1 VPSPKTAIDFGLF
14 ILNPDLYEWLIHDTL
29 PNRTELQ
36 QISRTRLRE
45 VEVLYQNRLY
55 DGAKY
60 LSGYV
65 IETALKARVCR
76 VLDSEYPETGEIAKS
91 FLTHKFDTLVR
102 LGGLQR
108 TLDNE
113 LNTNV
118 NFKTNWA
125 LVTSWTETFR
135 YKPIGSS
142 SQTDVQDIINAL
154 QDKTYGVLTWIK
166 KRW

>member
-1 VPSPKTAIDFGLF
+1 MPSKD
-14 ILNPDLYEWLIHDTL
+14 
-29 PNRTELQ
+29 ELKL
-36 QISRTRLRE
+36 ISRTRFKE
-45 VEVLYQNRLY
+45 VKVLYRNRLY

-65 IETALKARVCR
+65 VETALKARVCR
-76 VLDSEYPETGEIAKS
+76 ILDSDYPETGEIAKS

-102 LGGLQR
+102 LGGLQK

-113 LNTNV
+113 LNSNV
-118 NFKTNWA
+118 DFKTNWS
-125 LVTSWTETFR
+125 LVTSWTEAFR
-135 YKPIGSS
+135 YNPIGSS

-154 QDKTYGVLTWIK
+154 QDRNDGIFTWIK